1 MRGSLRKAFQP
12 PQPRRQ
18 NRVFLPAPPFIK
30 TKIKFIIIFVYM
42 TIAVYARST
51 KENHTVYIEQIYRY
65 LKGEGVNLII
75 HEPYYNSLKK
85 SHSHFTLPLE
95 TFLDPEE
102 LISKAFYVISL
113 GGDGTLLETLAFV
126 KKSGIPVLGVNTGR
140 LGFLASVNKDDL
152 LKALQQLLN
161 EKFTLDKRELIE
173 ISGCNNAFNGV
184 NYALN
189 EFTIHKKDNSPM
201 INIDTY
207 INGVFL
213 NSYFAD
219 GLIVATPT
227 GSTAYSLSCGG
238 PIMMPDSDNFIITP
252 IAPHN
257 LSLRPIV
264 ISNNKEISFKVS
276 GRTDS
281 FNITLDSR
289 STQLAA
295 ESEIKIKKAD
305 FRLNLINLEGQHF
318 FTTLR
323 NKMMWGMDKRY

>member
-1 MRGSLRKAFQP
+1 
-12 PQPRRQ
+12 
-18 NRVFLPAPPFIK
+18 
-30 TKIKFIIIFVYM
+30 M

-51 KENHTVYIEQIYRY
+51 KDNHSAYIEQIHAI
-65 LKGEGVNLII
+65 LKNEKVDLII
-75 HEPYYNSLKK
+75 YEPYYKFLKENYNFNIPINTYT
-85 SHSHFTLPLE
+85 SS
-95 TFLDPEE
+95 EE
-102 LISKAFYVISL
+102 LISKADYLICL
-113 GGDGTLLETLAFV
+113 GGDGTMLETVAFV
-126 KKSGIPVLGVNTGR
+126 KNSGIPILGVNTGR

-152 LKALQQLLN
+152 AKALQQLLK

-173 ISGCNNAFNGV
+173 ISGCNACFKDV

-189 EFTIHKKDNSPM
+189 EFTIHKKDSSAM

-207 INGVFL
+207 IDDVFL

-257 LSLRPIV
+257 LTVRPIV
-264 ISNNKEISFKVS
+264 VSNNKKISFKVS
-276 GRTDS
+276 GRSDS
-281 FNITLDSR
+281 FNIALDSR
-289 STQLAA
+289 SAQIPSN
-295 ESEIKIKKAD
+295 SEIIIKKAD
-305 FRLNLINLEGQHF
+305 FRINLINLEGQHF

-323 NKMMWGMDKRY
+323 NKMMWGIDRRQ